1 MPRYLVV
8 ANQTLGSA
16 ELRQEIR
23 KRFEADPDSFFYV
36 LVPNTRAEDYLR
48 CPGGWRLCADAHPD
62 HRVWACNR

>member
-23 KRFEADPDSFFYV
+23 KCFEADPDSSFYV
-36 LVPNTRAEDYLR
+36 LVPNTHAEDYH
-48 CPGGWRLCADAHPD
+48 GGWRLCANAHPD
-62 HRVWACNR
+62 HRVRTCNR